1 MDRTVDDSSTDSEE
15 SNTLKTSVT
24 AETDLIFT
32 ITRKV
37 IQLTNKSI
45 EDLPPLYDV
54 INSGELERIISDDI
68 SSDGVALTLGFTY
81 CNCRVTY
88 NNQTLLITSL

>member
-1 MDRTVDDSSTDSEE
+1 MDRSSGNSSRASGDLSTI
-15 SNTLKTSVT
+15 KTSVT
-24 AETDLIFT
+24 AETDLLLT

-37 IQLTNKSI
+37 IQLTNRSI

-54 INSGELERIISDDI
+54 INSSKLEKIISDDI
-68 SSDGVALTLGFTY
+68 YSDGVALTLGFTY
-81 CNCRVTY
+81 CGCRITY